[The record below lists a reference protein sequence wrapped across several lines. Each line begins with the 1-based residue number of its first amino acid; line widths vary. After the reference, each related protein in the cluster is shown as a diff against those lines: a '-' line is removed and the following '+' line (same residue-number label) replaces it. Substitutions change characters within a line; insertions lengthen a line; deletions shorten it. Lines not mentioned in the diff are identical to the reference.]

1 MLSNFVLQL
10 GRLKEIYLPDEIT
23 SHHEQRYYNE
33 IIENISN
40 RKPLI
45 QIHFDKFAG
54 TVKCRFPVNDP
65 DEPATD
71 RVEPLAEMN
80 NLSDNDDDNSLDSS
94 EQMSEDLH
102 RPYYARVPFY
112 GGDSDDS

>member
-1 MLSNFVLQL
+1 METLHIRQCTGLTMSMLSNFVLQL

-23 SHHEQRYYNE
+23 SNHEQRYYNE

-54 TVKCRFPVNDP
+54 TVKCRFLVNDP

-71 RVEPLAEMN
+71 KSRAVSGNELI
-80 NLSDNDDDNSLDSS
+80 
-94 EQMSEDLH
+94 
-102 RPYYARVPFY
+102 R
-112 GGDSDDS
+112 